1 VGDSAREIS
10 PTAPRILTAATS
22 AQPPATIVRAAC
34 HRSSLSLLRNRYRS
48 DVSTPK
54 SLVADVEECR
64 NAHDRLIAG
73 IVDLSDEQVAQPSRL
88 PDWTR
93 AHVLS
98 HLASNADSVLRRLS
112 AAREGHLVDQYAGGA
127 EGRRDEI
134 ERGSMR
140 PAAEL
145 VDLVRPTAKEVDELF
160 ASFPEEAWER
170 PIRAVDGPDRPARLA
185 VFSRWR
191 EVEAHHVDLDIGYNV
206 EDWPQTLVDRWLP
219 STVEGLA
226 GRTDRNELLG
236 WLLGRGPAPL
246 LRPWG

>member
-1 VGDSAREIS
+1 M
-10 PTAPRILTAATS
+10 
-22 AQPPATIVRAAC
+22 
-34 HRSSLSLLRNRYRS
+34 
-48 DVSTPK
+48 
-54 SLVADVEECR
+54 ADIEECR
-64 NAHDRLIAG
+64 NAHDRLIAD
-73 IVDLSDEQVAQPSRL
+73 IVDLSDDQVAQPSRL

-98 HLASNADSVLRRLS
+98 HLASNADSVLRRLA
-112 AAREGHLVDQYAGGA
+112 AAREGRLVDQYADGA

-140 PAAEL
+140 AAGEL
-145 VDLVRPTAKEVDELF
+145 VDLVRRTAREVDELF

-191 EVEAHHVDLDIGYNV
+191 EVEAHHVDLDVGYNV
-206 EDWPQTLVDRWLP
+206 EDWPRTLVDRWLP
-219 STVEGLA
+219 STMEGLP
-226 GRTDRNELLG
+226 GRADQNELLG